1 MGYMNDM
8 RRDILRGFISGLIV
22 PPVLFLFIWLIF
34 KLSYDV
40 NIPYDVQSSL
50 LLFGMG
56 VNFIMS
62 LRAFNRRKEFIG
74 RGWILSIMPYAIF
87 WVIKFLS
94 E

>member
-1 MGYMNDM
+1 MGYMSNM
-8 RRDILRGFISGLIV
+8 QKDILKGFVSGLIV
-22 PPVLFLFIWLIF
+22 PPVIFLVMWLIF
-34 KLSYDV
+34 KLSYGV

-50 LLFGMG
+50 LLFAMG

-62 LRAFNRRKEFIG
+62 LRAFRKRKEFIG